1 MPTYKSNRLVIAPA
15 FFGLTLLVISFAFFA
30 QAQTTVPLPVTGTGA
45 KIAALKVE
53 GNKNVSALLI
63 FGHLSE
69 KEGDPFSMRKIRMDL
84 HNLFS
89 MGNFTNVKA
98 EIGQGN
104 HPGEMI
110 LTFKVEERPLLGKII
125 FRGNKKWDSHKFLE
139 EMKSSPG
146 EAYDPAKVN
155 GDLDAIRHLY
165 QDEGYPT
172 VLATATTQL
181 DATTNKMTVIIDITE
196 GDQIKVGYITVIG
209 NKAFSSQKVANQMK
223 KNREGEKYQPESL
236 ADDLKDIEDFY
247 HDEGYLKAVILSHKE
262 KLSAA
267 RKRVYLYVTL
277 QEGLQYKLGE
287 VQFHGNVQFDDVD
300 LKRTLNLASK
310 EVLRQK
316 DLDEGTK
323 RVKTLYADKGY
334 IYAGVTPQLSYDD
347 DLKKTDITFNVVEGQ
362 VAYVQ
367 DIKIVGNYK
376 TQDYVIRREL
386 LIKAGDKFEADRIKA
401 SASDLY
407 NLGYFDEV
415 NPEVEPGDSPGK
427 EILVFRVKERKTGTI
442 SLGGGYS
449 SVDGFIGNLKL
460 EEANL
465 FGKGQKVNLDLQ
477 FGANENSISIGF
489 TEPWLFNT
497 PTSLGLNLFD
507 TTRIYTTAVPDP
519 TYGSTQFYTEVSV
532 GGSISLGRRLS
543 RFWTINGTYL
553 LENVQI
559 NNVGQY
565 YQTPGT
571 PQYIQSSNSTT
582 SSLTPRITFDNRD
595 NYFDTH
601 TGWKHQL
608 SLELAGGP
616 LGADNNFIKLI
627 EDSSR
632 FIQLPLD
639 FVFAEHVRL
648 GAAQGYWYAGRG
660 YSDVPIYE
668 KFYAGGTDT
677 IRGYN
682 ERTIGP
688 IQGGNALFVSNTE
701 IHHPIAGPLRG
712 VVFFDT
718 GDAWNSAFDAFAGEN
733 QVQYGA
739 GIGLRLTIPGTIM
752 DIRLDYGWPID
763 STLPITAAPP
773 GGVLHFNLGNLF

>member
-1 MPTYKSNRLVIAPA
+1 VALLACLFISN
-15 FFGLTLLVISFAFFA
+15 A
-30 QAQTTVPLPVTGTGA
+30 QAQTPIPTQQYSA
-45 KIAALKVE
+45 KISALKVE
-53 GNKNVSALLI
+53 GNKNVSTLLL
-63 FGHLSE
+63 FGHLTE
-69 KEGDPFSMRKIRMDL
+69 KEGDPFSLRKIRMDL

-89 MGNFTNVKA
+89 MGNFTSVKA
-98 EIGQGN
+98 DVQKGSQ
-104 HPGEMI
+104 PGGLMV
-110 LTFKVEERPLLGKII
+110 TFKVEERPLVGKII

-139 EMKSSPG
+139 EMKTSPG
-146 EAYDPAKVN
+146 EAYDPAKLN
-155 GDLDAIRHLY
+155 DDLDSVRKLY

-172 VLATATTQL
+172 VLVTSSTQL
-181 DATTNKMTVIIDITE
+181 DSETNKLSVIIDITE
-196 GDQIKVGYITVIG
+196 GDQIKVGVITIQG
-209 NKAFSSQKVANQMK
+209 NQAFSSQKVANQIK
-223 KNREGEKYQPESL
+223 KNREGEKYQPAEL
-236 ADDLKDIEDFY
+236 TEDLKTIEDFY
-247 HDEGYLKAVILSHKE
+247 HDEGFLKAVVLNHKE

-267 RKRVYLYVTL
+267 RKRVYFFITI
-277 QEGLQYKLGE
+277 QEGVQYSLGD
-287 VQFHGNVQFDDVD
+287 VQYHGNIQFDDSD
-300 LKRTLNLASK
+300 LKKALNLSPK

-316 DLDEGTK
+316 DLDDGMK
-323 RVKTLYADKGY
+323 KMKTLYADKGY
-334 IYAGVTPQLSYDD
+334 IYAGLVPKVDYDD
-347 DLKKTDITFNVVEGQ
+347 DLKKADITFNVTEGQ

-386 LIKAGDKFEADRIKA
+386 LINAGDKFEADKIKA
-401 SASDLY
+401 SAGNLY
-407 NLGYFDEV
+407 NLGFFDEV
-415 NPEVEPGDSPGK
+415 NPEVEPGDAPGK

-477 FGANENSISIGF
+477 FGASQTSFDIGY

-497 PTSLGLNLFD
+497 PTSFGLNFFD

-543 RFWTINGTYL
+543 RFWTVNTTYL

-559 NNVGQY
+559 KDVGQY
-565 YQTPGT
+565 YQTLGT
-571 PQYIQSSNSTT
+571 SQFIQASNSST
-582 SSLTPRITFDNRD
+582 SSLTPRIIFDSRD
-595 NYFDTH
+595 NYFDPH
-601 TGWKHQL
+601 SGWRHQL
-608 SLELAGGP
+608 SLEVAGGP

-627 EDSSR
+627 EDTSH
-632 FIQLPLD
+632 FIPLPLD
-639 FVFAEHVRL
+639 FVIGEHVRF
-648 GAAQGYWYAGRG
+648 GAAQGFWFAGRG

-688 IQGGNALFVSNTE
+688 VQGGNALFVSNTE
-701 IHHPIAGPLRG
+701 LKHPIAGPLRG

-718 GDAWNSAFDAFAGEN
+718 GDAWTSPYNVFSGEN
-733 QVQYGA
+733 QIQFGA
-739 GIGLRLTIPGTIM
+739 GVGLRLTIPGTIM
-752 DIRLDYGWPID
+752 DIRLDYGWPIA
-763 STLPITAAPP
+763 SSLPATAAPP

>member
-1 MPTYKSNRLVIAPA
+1 MPTKTFRHLPRKLIWPLPA
-15 FFGLTLLVISFAFFA
+15 LLVLFLVSAA
-30 QAQTTVPLPVTGTGA
+30 QAQTPIPTQVNSA
-45 KIAALKVE
+45 KIASLKVE
-53 GNKNVSALLI
+53 GNKNVSALLL
-63 FGHLSE
+63 FGHLTE
-69 KEGDPFSMRKIRMDL
+69 KEGDPFSLRKIRMDL
-84 HNLFS
+84 HSLFA
-89 MGNFTNVKA
+89 MGNFTSVKA
-98 EIGQGN
+98 DVQKGN
-104 HPGEMI
+104 NPGDLI
-110 LTFKVEERPLLGKII
+110 VTFKVEERPLVGKII

-146 EAYDPAKVN
+146 DAFDPAKLN
-155 GDLDAIRHLY
+155 DDLDSVRKVY

-172 VLATATTQL
+172 VLVVSSTQL
-181 DATTNKMTVIIDITE
+181 DGGTNKITVTIDITE
-196 GDQIKVGYITVIG
+196 GDQIKVGFITVLG
-209 NKAFSSQKVANQMK
+209 NQAFSSQKVANQIK
-223 KNREGEKYQPESL
+223 KNREGEKYQPDAL
-236 ADDLKDIEDFY
+236 ADDLKAIEDFY
-247 HDEGYLKAVILSHKE
+247 HDEGYLKAVVLNHKE
-262 KLSAA
+262 KLSTA
-267 RKRVYLYVTL
+267 RKKVYFYITI
-277 QEGLQYKLGE
+277 QEGIQYLLGD
-287 VQFHGNVQFDDVD
+287 VQFHGNIQFDDSD
-300 LKRTLNLASK
+300 LKKALNLSFK
-310 EVLRQK
+310 TILRQN
-316 DLDEGTK
+316 DLDDGIK
-323 RVKTLYADKGY
+323 KMKTLYADKGY
-334 IYAGVTPQLSYDD
+334 IYAGLVPKIDYDD
-347 DLKKTDITFNVVEGQ
+347 DLKKADITFNITEGQ

-401 SASDLY
+401 SAGNLY
-407 NLGYFDEV
+407 NLGFFDEV

-477 FGANENSISIGF
+477 FGASQTSVAIGF

-497 PTSLGLNLFD
+497 PTSLGVNLFD

-519 TYGSTQFYTEVSV
+519 IYGSTQFYTEISV

-543 RFWTINGTYL
+543 RFWTVNGTYL

-559 NNVGQY
+559 ENVGQY
-565 YQTPGT
+565 YSTPGT
-571 PQYIQSSNSTT
+571 SQYIQASNSTT
-582 SSLTPRITFDNRD
+582 SSFTPRITYDNRD
-595 NYFDTH
+595 NYFDPH

-608 SLELAGGP
+608 SFEIAGGP
-616 LGADNNFIKLI
+616 LGFDNNFLKLI
-627 EDSSR
+627 EDSSH
-632 FIQLPLD
+632 FIPLPLD
-639 FVFAEHVRL
+639 FVLGEHVRL
-648 GAAQGYWYAGRG
+648 GAAQGYWFSGRG

-677 IRGYN
+677 VRGYN

-688 IQGGNALFVSNTE
+688 IQGGNALFVWNNE
-701 IHHPIAGPLRG
+701 LKHPIAGPLRG

-718 GDAWNSAFDAFAGEN
+718 GDAWSTPYNVFGGEN
-733 QVQYGA
+733 QVQFGA

-763 STLPITAAPP
+763 SSLPTTAAPP